1 MQHLLN
7 QTNDTL
13 LNYTLRRLLNQQG
26 AYLDKVDSVFLFIS
40 ISYIMEFLW
49 DVIVKMIYL
58 IRKN

>member
-49 DVIVKMIYL
+49 DVIVK
-58 IRKN
+58 